1 MQKLKCSFC
10 MVNTCCENKYH
21 KSFAPTI
28 LVPTNNQNV
37 YAPRFYFRHFL
48 RLFMIPSQKNI
59 SNRVKFKDVFR
70 NTSSVIILKKAENKN
85 KLRAELQYAME
96 KNLLPIFQSKVSLH
110 KLQQK
115 SSEDLQNSC

>member
-1 MQKLKCSFC
+1 

-21 KSFAPTI
+21 KSFASTI

-96 KNLLPIFQSKVSLH
+96 KNLLHIFQSKVFLH
-110 KLQQK
+110 KLHSLSKK

>member
-1 MQKLKCSFC
+1 

-59 SNRVKFKDVFR
+59 LNRCRVKFKDVFR
-70 NTSSVIILKKAENKN
+70 NTSSVIIRKNGREQKQTPRGATVCNGEKSITYFSVESVLTQVAQFIKKIIRGPSKF
-85 KLRAELQYAME
+85 
-96 KNLLPIFQSKVSLH
+96 LLTF
-110 KLQQK
+110 
-115 SSEDLQNSC
+115 

>member
-1 MQKLKCSFC
+1 

-21 KSFAPTI
+21 KNFASTI